1 MISIY
6 RFSYVAFC
14 YDLFNHHCA
23 KLRFRILIITVLLLL
38 LFHCPAVPKN
48 IAVVPFQNLTQDETK
63 NWVGA
68 GFSETLTTKLSE
80 VPDFTLY
87 ERSQLNEIVKELK
100 LQISG
105 FVDEKTAVNIG
116 KMHGVEILVLG
127 SYQLMENMLR
137 VSARFVNVE
146 SGKVL
151 KTAEATG
158 KLSDIFQLQDTIAF
172 SFLSH
177 FNVTLGEK
185 ERQKLQSAPTNDLSA
200 YEWFSKGY
208 EAQTVLQD
216 FNKAIEFYTKAI
228 ELDKKYATAYNNRG
242 SAYDEIKQYEN
253 ALKDLTLA
261 LEMEPES
268 ATTLNNLGLAY
279 NNSGLFDKA
288 VDMYTKSIAIRP
300 RDAVTF
306 TNRGSAYSEKGIFDK
321 ALEDLNKAVELN
333 PKLAEAYAHRAG
345 VYEQMEKLNDAV
357 ADYTKAIEIRKN
369 YPEAYANRAV
379 LYAKLE
385 KFDEALADC
394 NEALKLNPDYPEALL
409 TRGGVY
415 LSKDMPEKA
424 KADWEKSAG
433 LGFEEAKKALKEVF
447 GP

>member
-1 MISIY
+1 MKTKFLACVFLAL
-6 RFSYVAFC
+6 FSFPAFS
-14 YDLFNHHCA
+14 
-23 KLRFRILIITVLLLL
+23 
-38 LFHCPAVPKN
+38 KN
-48 IAVVPFQNLTQDETK
+48 IAVLPFQNLTQDETK
-63 NWVGA
+63 NWIGA

-87 ERSQLNEIVKELK
+87 ERSQLGEIVKELK

-105 FVDEKTAVNIG
+105 FVDEKTAVSVG
-116 KMHGVEILVLG
+116 KMHGVEVLVLG

-137 VSARFVNVE
+137 VSARFVDVE

-151 KTAEATG
+151 KAADATG

-172 SFLSH
+172 SFLSKV
-177 FNVTLGEK
+177 NVTIGEK
-185 ERQKLQSAPTNDLSA
+185 ERQKFQSAPTNNLTA

-208 EAQTVLQD
+208 EAQTVFQD
-216 FNKAIEFYTKAI
+216 FNKAVEFYAKAI
-228 ELDKKYATAYNNRG
+228 ELDKNYSTAYNNRG
-242 SAYDEIKQYEN
+242 SAYDEINQYES
-253 ALKDLTLA
+253 AIKDFTAA
-261 LEMEPES
+261 LEIEPEN
-268 ATTLNNLGLAY
+268 AVTLNNLGLAY
-279 NNSGLFDKA
+279 EHSGLIEKA
-288 VDMYTKSIAIRP
+288 IETYTKSIAIQP
-300 RDAVTF
+300 RNAITF
-306 TNRGSAYSEKGIFDK
+306 TNRGSAYSDKGMLDK

-345 VYEQMEKLNDAV
+345 VHEQMEKLEDAV
-357 ADYTKAIEIRKN
+357 ADYSKAIEIRKN
-369 YPEAYANRAV
+369 YAEAYANRAV

-424 KADWEKSAG
+424 KADWEKSAA
-433 LGFEEAKKALKEVF
+433 LGFDEAKKALKEVF

>member
-1 MISIY
+1 MMRYHLHLTPGHS
-6 RFSYVAFC
+6 
-14 YDLFNHHCA
+14 LFKNPQI
-23 KLRFRILIITVLLLL
+23 RLLLQIILLTVIL
-38 LFHCPAVPKN
+38 LFLFSHPAGSKN
-48 IAVVPFQNLTQDETK
+48 IAVVPFQNLTSDETK
-63 NWVGA
+63 NWIGA

-80 VPDFTLY
+80 APDFTLY

-105 FVDEKTAVNIG
+105 FVDEKTAVSVG

-127 SYQLMENMLR
+127 SYQVMESMLR
-137 VSARFVNVE
+137 VSARFVSVE

-177 FNVTLGEK
+177 LNVTLGEK
-185 ERQKLQSAPTNDLSA
+185 ERQKLRSVPTSDLNA

-216 FNKAIEFYTKAI
+216 FNKAIEFYTKAL
-228 ELDKKYATAYNNRG
+228 ELDKNYASAYNNRG
-242 SAYDEIKQYEN
+242 SAYDEIEQYEN
-253 ALKDLTLA
+253 ALKDLTVA

-268 ATTLNNLGLAY
+268 ATILNNLGLAY

-288 VDMYTKSIAIRP
+288 VEMYTKSININSRNAITH
-300 RDAVTF
+300 V
-306 TNRGSAYSEKGIFDK
+306 NRGSAYSEKGIFDK

-345 VYEQMEKLNDAV
+345 VYEQMEKLEDAV
-357 ADYTKAIEIRKN
+357 ADYSKAVEIRKN
-369 YPEAYANRAV
+369 YAEAYANRAV

-394 NEALKLNPDYPEALL
+394 NEALKLNPEYPEALL

-415 LSKDMPEKA
+415 LTKDMPEKA
-424 KADWEKSAG
+424 KADWQKAAA

>member
-1 MISIY
+1 MKTKFFAFVFLFL
-6 RFSYVAFC
+6 FSLPAFS
-14 YDLFNHHCA
+14 
-23 KLRFRILIITVLLLL
+23 R
-38 LFHCPAVPKN
+38 N

-63 NWVGA
+63 NWIGA

-105 FVDEKTAVNIG
+105 FVDEKTAVSVG

-137 VSARFVNVE
+137 VSARFVDVE

-151 KTAEATG
+151 KTADATG
-158 KLSDIFQLQDTIAF
+158 KLSDIFQLQDTVAL
-172 SFLSH
+172 SFLSKV
-177 FNVTLGEK
+177 NVTLGEK
-185 ERQKLQSAPTNDLSA
+185 ERQKFQSAPTNNLSA

-208 EAQTVLQD
+208 EAQTISRDL
-216 FNKAIEFYTKAI
+216 NKAIECYTKAI
-228 ELDKKYATAYNNRG
+228 ELDKNYVTAYNNRG
-242 SAYDEIKQYEN
+242 SAYDEIQQYEN
-253 ALKDLTLA
+253 ALKNFTLA
-261 LEMEPES
+261 LEMEPEN
-268 ATTLNNLGLAY
+268 AITLNNLGLAY
-279 NNSGLFDKA
+279 EHSGLLDKA
-288 VDMYTKSIAIRP
+288 IEMYAKSIAIQP
-300 RDAVTF
+300 RNAITY
-306 TNRGSAYSEKGIFDK
+306 TNQGSTYRDMGMLDK

-345 VYEQMEKLNDAV
+345 IYEQMEKLEDAV
-357 ADYTKAIEIRKN
+357 ADNTKAIAIRKN
-369 YPEAYANRAV
+369 YAEAYANRAV

-415 LSKDMPEKA
+415 LSKNLPEKA
-424 KADWEKSAG
+424 KADWQKSAG

-447 GP
+447 GL

>member
-1 MISIY
+1 MMRAHLHLTSGH
-6 RFSYVAFC
+6 S
-14 YDLFNHHCA
+14 LFKNPQ
-23 KLRFRILIITVLLLL
+23 FRLLLQIIILTVIL
-38 LFHCPAVPKN
+38 LFLFSHPAGSKN

-63 NWVGA
+63 NWIGA

-105 FVDEKTAVNIG
+105 FVDEKTAVNVG

-137 VSARFVNVE
+137 VSARFVDVE

-158 KLSDIFQLQDTIAF
+158 KLPDIFQLQDTIAF

-177 FNVTLGEK
+177 VNVTLGEK
-185 ERQKLQSAPTNDLSA
+185 ERQKLRVVPTSDLNA

-208 EAQTVLQD
+208 EAQTILQD

-228 ELDKKYATAYNNRG
+228 EIDKKYVTAYNNRG
-242 SAYDEIKQYEN
+242 SAYGELKQNEN

-261 LEMEPES
+261 LEMEPEN
-268 ATTLNNLGLAY
+268 AITLNNLGLAY
-279 NNSGLFDKA
+279 ANSGLIDKA
-288 VDMYTKSIAIRP
+288 IEMYTKSIAIRS
-300 RDAVTF
+300 RNAVTY

-321 ALEDLNKAVELN
+321 AIEDLNKAVGLN

-345 VYEQMEKLNDAV
+345 VHEQMEKLNDAV

-369 YPEAYANRAV
+369 YAEAYANRAV
-379 LYAKLE
+379 IYAKLE

-424 KADWEKSAG
+424 KADWKKAAD

>member
-1 MISIY
+1 MKTKFFACVFLVL
-6 RFSYVAFC
+6 FSFPAFS
-14 YDLFNHHCA
+14 
-23 KLRFRILIITVLLLL
+23 
-38 LFHCPAVPKN
+38 KN

-63 NWVGA
+63 NWIGA

-80 VPDFTLY
+80 VPDFTMY

-105 FVDEKTAVNIG
+105 FVDEKTAVNVG
-116 KMHGVEILVLG
+116 KMHGVEVIVLG

-137 VSARFVNVE
+137 VSARFVDVE

-151 KTAEATG
+151 KTADATG
-158 KLSDIFQLQDTIAF
+158 KLSDIFQIQDTIAF
-172 SFLSH
+172 SFLSKV
-177 FNVTLGEK
+177 NVTLGEK
-185 ERQKLQSAPTNDLSA
+185 ERQKFQSAPTNDLSA

-208 EAQTVLQD
+208 EAQTISQD
-216 FNKAIEFYTKAI
+216 FNKAIEYYTKAI
-228 ELDKKYATAYNNRG
+228 ELDKNYVTAYNNRG
-242 SAYDEIKQYEN
+242 NAYDEIKQYEN

-261 LEMEPES
+261 LKMDAEN
-268 ATTLNNLGLAY
+268 ATTLSNLGLAY
-279 NNSGLFDKA
+279 DHSGLLDKA
-288 VDMYTKSIAIRP
+288 LEMYAKSITINP
-300 RDAVTF
+300 RNAVTY
-306 TNRGSAYSEKGIFDK
+306 TNRGSAYSEKGALDK

-345 VYEQMEKLNDAV
+345 VYEQLEKLEDAV
-357 ADYTKAIEIRKN
+357 EDYTKAIELRKN
-369 YPEAYANRAV
+369 YAEAYANRAV
-379 LYAKLE
+379 LYAKSE

-424 KADWEKSAG
+424 KADWQKSAS

-447 GP
+447 GL